1 MKYQFIR
8 DNTALYPVTLMCDVL
23 EVSRAGYY
31 DWRDRPAS
39 QTALRHQQLAVQAKD
54 AFIESRQTYGS
65 PRITL
70 ELADRG
76 FRASRNT
83 IAKIM
88 RQEGLVARTPRRF
101 IPRTTD
107 SSHLHPIAE
116 NHLDRQF
123 APGNEA
129 PAAWVSDIT
138 YVPTQEGWLYLAAVM
153 DLRTRRIVGWAMAD
167 HMRVELVL
175 EALHM
180 AILRLKPG
188 EELLHHSDRGSQ
200 YACLDYRAA
209 LAAHG
214 IKASM
219 SRTGNCYDNAV
230 MESFWA
236 TAKVEEI
243 YRQEYATREQAKA
256 AIFEYIE
263 IFYNRKRRH
272 SALGYLSPEA
282 FAARLN

>member
-1 MKYQFIR
+1 MRYQFIR
-8 DNTALYPVTLMCDVL
+8 DNTALYPVALMCGVL
-23 EVSRAGYY
+23 EVSRSGYY

-39 QTALRHQQLAVQAKD
+39 PRTLRREQLAVQVKD
-54 AFIESRQTYGS
+54 AFIESKQTYGS

-70 ELADRG
+70 ELADAG

-88 RQEGLVARTPRRF
+88 QQEGISARVPKRF

-107 SSHLHPIAE
+107 SSHPYPIAE

-123 APGNEA
+123 APGKEA

-180 AILRLKPG
+180 AILT
-188 EELLHHSDRGSQ
+188 E
-200 YACLDYRAA
+200 
-209 LAAHG
+209 
-214 IKASM
+214 
-219 SRTGNCYDNAV
+219 NCCTT
-230 MESFWA
+230 A
-236 TAKVEEI
+236 TAGPS
-243 YRQEYATREQAKA
+243 TPA
-256 AIFEYIE
+256 AITGRCWR
-263 IFYNRKRRH
+263 NMASR
-272 SALGYLSPEA
+272 PP
-282 FAARLN
+282 